1 MRRPHRTT
9 IVEIDTPFLSMFV
22 RRGRACSQTR
32 IRVTTAAV
40 LLVLFL
46 STIIKAKS
54 WLFSVFLLLQAEAA
68 QAFLMYP
75 RIRCSLVVVVFILAL
90 AFGAFVLHSLVIES
104 KHLNRDGHK
113 N

>member
-9 IVEIDTPFLSMFV
+9 IVEIDTPFLSMIV

-40 LLVLFL
+40 LLAVFL
-46 STIIKAKS
+46 STLINAKG
-54 WLFSVFLLLQAEAA
+54 WLFSAFLQLQAEAA
-68 QAFLMYP
+68 EVFRMYP
-75 RIRCSLVVVVFILAL
+75 WIRCSLVVLVFMLAL
-90 AFGAFVLHSLVIES
+90 VFGAFVLHSLVIES